1 MPETVLGL
9 VVPLFDEADRIG
21 DFGPDLAA
29 FATGLPPGS
38 RVLFVDDGST
48 DATLER
54 LDALLVAH
62 PDAPLQVLQRP
73 HLGKGA
79 AVAAGLAA
87 LDTPVRA
94 FCDVDLSTPLEDLT
108 RIVALGARPNVLA
121 IGSRDLTG
129 STLVRPEGRIREA
142 LGRSYNRL
150 LQATITPGI
159 VDTQCGAKA
168 ATGAVWERVLVH
180 TREVGFAWD
189 AEVVAVATAVGVD
202 VEEVPVTWH
211 HDERSKVKVGR
222 DGLAMVRATPR
233 IWRAARQAAV
243 SRPVP
248 EEVFDH
254 RNAARL
260 LEADRSHWWFRSKAA
275 LVATALR
282 RTAPSTGSS
291 GWLVDAGAG
300 GGGVTSLLGWAQER
314 VIVLEGNHELVVQ
327 AARRHGLHGARAS
340 VGGLPIR
347 DGSASVVCLLDV
359 IEHLDDPV
367 AALAQAARAVGPGG
381 RVVVNVPA
389 HRWLWSAADEELGHL
404 RRYTRRSLRSD
415 LEAAGLRPLLLGH
428 VFSWLVP
435 PTWVAR
441 RVVHRDRPELG
452 LDRVSPG
459 LELASSVL
467 TWVERQLLGR
477 ASLPVGT
484 SVLAVAVTVG
494 ER

>member
-168 ATGAVWERVLVH
+168 ATGAVSGARPGPHPRGRL
-180 TREVGFAWD
+180 R
-189 AEVVAVATAVGVD
+189 
-202 VEEVPVTWH
+202 
-211 HDERSKVKVGR
+211 VGR
-222 DGLAMVRATPR
+222 R
-233 IWRAARQAAV
+233 
-243 SRPVP
+243 
-248 EEVFDH
+248 
-254 RNAARL
+254 
-260 LEADRSHWWFRSKAA
+260 
-275 LVATALR
+275 
-282 RTAPSTGSS
+282 
-291 GWLVDAGAG
+291 G
-300 GGGVTSLLGWAQER
+300 GGGGHRRRRGRGRGPRHLAPRRALQG
-314 VIVLEGNHELVVQ
+314 EGGP
-327 AARRHGLHGARAS
+327 RWPGHGAGHAAHLA
-340 VGGLPIR
+340 G
-347 DGSASVVCLLDV
+347 GSA
-359 IEHLDDPV
+359 
-367 AALAQAARAVGPGG
+367 G
-381 RVVVNVPA
+381 R
-389 HRWLWSAADEELGHL
+389 RESAGA
-404 RRYTRRSLRSD
+404 
-415 LEAAGLRPLLLGH
+415 
-428 VFSWLVP
+428 
-435 PTWVAR
+435 
-441 RVVHRDRPELG
+441 
-452 LDRVSPG
+452 
-459 LELASSVL
+459 
-467 TWVERQLLGR
+467 
-477 ASLPVGT
+477 
-484 SVLAVAVTVG
+484 
-494 ER
+494 